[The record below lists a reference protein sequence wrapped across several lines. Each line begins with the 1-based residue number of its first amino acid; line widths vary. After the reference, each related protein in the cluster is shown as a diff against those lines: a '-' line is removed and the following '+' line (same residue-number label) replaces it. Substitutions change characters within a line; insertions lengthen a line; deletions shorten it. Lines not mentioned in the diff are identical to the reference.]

1 VLTWIA
7 AAALLA
13 WLFLMFARGG
23 FWRTRAAAVPSAPEP
38 GVWPRVVVVVPA
50 RNEATGIGGSLRSL
64 RAQDYPGILTVI
76 VVDDRSSDGTAGA
89 ARDAAG
95 GMARF
100 TLISGRPRQPGWTG
114 KLWALQQGLLHAEVH
129 EPAAEWLWLTDANI
143 VHAPDVLRRL
153 IAKGESSGLALVSL
167 MVRLSCEGRV
177 ARLLIPPFVFFF
189 QKLFPFAWVNDPQHR
204 LAAAAGG
211 CLLVR
216 CDALRRAGGLSAIRS
231 HLIDDCALAAAVKPH
246 GPIWLGLALT
256 SYSLR
261 QYPRLGDVWAMVV
274 RTAYSALGFSPLR
287 LGLCVVGMLLSY
299 QAPWIVTAEAVYSG
313 APLAGAL
320 GVAAMLLM
328 LRCYVPTVSSFGLPA
343 VWGLTLPLAA
353 LAYTLMTVDS
363 ARRHWLGHGGA
374 WKGRFF
380 PPHRAEV
387 HSPASRRRRSLE
399 AEGDAD

>member
-1 VLTWIA
+1 
-7 AAALLA
+7 
-13 WLFLMFARGG
+13 MFARGG
-23 FWRTRAAAVPSAPEP
+23 FWRTRPAAVPPAPEP
-38 GVWPRVVVVVPA
+38 EVWPHVVVVVPA
-50 RNEATGIGGSLRSL
+50 RNEAATIDATLKSL
-64 RAQDYPGILTVI
+64 RAQDYPGLSVI
-76 VVDDRSSDGTAGA
+76 VVDDCSSDGTAAA
-89 ARDAAG
+89 ARHAAG

-100 TLISGRPRQPGWTG
+100 TLIRGRPRQPGWTG
-114 KLWALQQGLLHAEVH
+114 KLWALQQGLLHAEVQ
-129 EPAAEWLWLTDANI
+129 EPAAEWLWFTDADI

-153 IAKGESSGLALVSL
+153 IAKGESNGLALASL

-177 ARLLIPPFVFFF
+177 ARLLIPPFIFFF

-216 CDALRRAGGLSAIRS
+216 CEALRRAGGLVAIRS
-231 HLIDDCALAAAVKPH
+231 HLIDDCALAAAVKQQ

-274 RTAYSALGFSPLR
+274 RTAYSGLGFSPPWLV
-287 LGLCVVGMLLSY
+287 LCVIGMLLVY
-299 QAPWIVTAEAVYSG
+299 QAPWIVTAWAVYSG

-328 LRCYVPTVSSFGLPA
+328 LRCYAPTVSSFGLPA
-343 VWGLTLPLAA
+343 GWALTLPLTA

-363 ARRHWLGHGGA
+363 TRRHWLGYGGA
-374 WKGRFF
+374 WKGRTF
-380 PPHRAEV
+380 PRGVP
-387 HSPASRRRRSLE
+387 
-399 AEGDAD
+399 